1 MLFAVK
7 TKTHSR
13 TFGVVALILGVS
25 LAGMFWLDADNARAR
40 SAYRRGIL
48 EFAAG
53 SFGRVGLPAPA
64 TALSLTW
71 QKGTGPP
78 GASLRVRDRGR
89 WSGWIP
95 VPMDEDAATGPGPRA
110 GSQLLFG
117 SSITAAQ
124 YRVAPNDARNIRLV
138 AIDGRDRRPLARR
151 LGQGIAAAVRR
162 MTPSAVAQGE
172 PAVISRADW
181 GADESLRMSADG
193 SPTWPLQY
201 APVTHF
207 IVHHTVTSDGTPDR
221 ATADQIVRS
230 IYLDHAVARQWG
242 DIGYN
247 YLIDAA
253 GNVFEGRYGGDGV
266 VAGHAYRDAACSF
279 KGPEASFNVGT
290 VGVALL
296 GNFQTGVPSVPATDA
311 LTRLIGWKARDFGV
325 DPTAV
330 SQLVDAVYPAVI
342 GHRDVDCTL
351 CPGDNLYAEMAA
363 QRLAAKDFRD
373 SLPPLPTP
381 VRAATFLSQSDALV
395 TAKAGES
402 ATVTV
407 DVKND
412 SNVTWR
418 SYVADRPQLLLT
430 DAAPSLLAHAAWS
443 SPTTPGELVTPNVP
457 PGGIGRFVFSVTAPT
472 TAFETVGHF
481 AIQWGGAQLAGTGFA
496 VTVRSTGLPY
506 AGVLTESNV
515 PKTVFAGGKRHVT
528 VFYQNLGVNP
538 WNPGEVRL
546 AVTSATGTANAFRT
560 RAWPKGSRFD
570 LPGAAAP
577 NATTRVSLPIQIPKS
592 VGNRTWA
599 FWLERSDGTPVLGSR
614 VEYVTRVDS
623 PYQMQLHSET
633 IPVAMRSGWRK
644 RVRVT
649 VQNTGIINWGSDV
662 RLRIRENGRAPTLA
676 DRSWLVPTGNFRAD
690 RSRVPRGGSATFT
703 FLLKAPKATGV
714 HRLNLEL
721 ISVSDSKRVYQKPV
735 EIPVRIDP

>member
-13 TFGVVALILGVS
+13 SFGIAALILGFF
-25 LAGMFWLDADNARAR
+25 LAGMLLLDADNARAR
-40 SAYRRGIL
+40 NVYRRGIL
-48 EFAAG
+48 EFSVG
-53 SFGRVGLPAPA
+53 NSGRVGLPAPA
-64 TALSLTW
+64 TAFSLTW
-71 QKGTGPP
+71 QKGTGHPV
-78 GASLRVRDRGR
+78 AALRVRDLGR
-89 WSGWIP
+89 WSGWVP

-117 SSITAAQ
+117 SAITAAQ
-124 YRVAPNDARNIRLV
+124 YRVAPNGAQNIRLV

-151 LGQGIAAAVRR
+151 LGGHIAAAVRR
-162 MTPSAVAQGE
+162 VIPSAVAQGE

-181 GADESLRMSADG
+181 GADESLRLTPNG
-193 SPTWPLQY
+193 LVTWPLQY

-221 ATADQIVRS
+221 TTAEQIVRS

-266 VAGHAYRDAACSF
+266 VAGHAYRDAACSS

-296 GNFQTGVPSVPATDA
+296 GNFQTGLPSVPATDA
-311 LTRLIGWKARDFGV
+311 LTRLIGWKARDFGI
-325 DPTAV
+325 DPTAA

-351 CPGDNLYAEMAA
+351 CPGENLYAEMAA
-363 QRLAAKDFRD
+363 QRSAARTFRD

-381 VRAATFLSQSDALV
+381 VRAATFLSQSDTLV

-430 DAAPSLLAHAAWS
+430 DAVPSPLAHAAWP

-457 PGGIGRFVFSVTAPT
+457 PGDFGRFAFSVTAPT
-472 TAFETVGHF
+472 TAFETAGHF
-481 AIQWGGAQLAGTGFA
+481 AVQWGGAKLAGTDFA
-496 VTVRSTGLPY
+496 LTVRSTNLPY

-515 PKTVFAGGKRHVT
+515 PKTVFAGGKRYVT
-528 VFYQNLGVNP
+528 VFYQNLGANP
-538 WNPGEVRL
+538 WNPGEVKL

-560 RAWPKGSRFD
+560 HAWPKGSRFD
-570 LPGAAAP
+570 ITEVAAP

-623 PYQMQLHSET
+623 PYQMQLQSET
-633 IPVAMRSGWRK
+633 IPVAMRTGWRK

-649 VQNTGIINWGSDV
+649 VQNSGITNWGSDV
-662 RLRIRENGRAPTLA
+662 RLRIRENGRAPSLA
-676 DRSWLVPTGNFRAD
+676 DRSWLAPTGNFRAD

-714 HRLNLEL
+714 HRLSLEL
-721 ISVSDSKRVYQKPV
+721 VSASDPKRIYQKSV